1 MEPIVLDPVQ
11 QAKVVGV
18 SQDVPVRDQTGNL
31 LSVGSPLPTGNSPN
45 SIAMDFQG
53 QYVYVTNNSSN
64 TISAYKIDQG
74 TGALTE
80 ITGAGSPFAAGTSPG
95 SVVISGVIQ

>member
-1 MEPIVLDPVQ
+1 
-11 QAKVVGV
+11 
-18 SQDVPVRDQTGNL
+18 
-31 LSVGSPLPTGNSPN
+31 
-45 SIAMDFQG
+45 MDFQG